1 MTYLWV
7 AGLVALASALSSA
20 QPIASG
26 LSPVLDQSG
35 QLHWVNLTGIHF
47 PAPRWDATTG
57 VKFYLYTQNNPVIP
71 SVITVN
77 DASTLGNFD
86 SSHETKIV
94 IHGWQSSPLTLEE
107 IRSAYMSSGEAV
119 NVIMMDWSTGA
130 SNLVYEV
137 CVGYVVPAGEYL
149 ATLINFL
156 ASQGMNTAN
165 LHIVGHSLGAH
176 IAGVAGNRQTS
187 GTVGR
192 VTGMD
197 PAAPGFSSIPTKDHL
212 NSDDASFVEVIHT
225 CSGLLGWV
233 EPLGHA
239 DFYPN
244 GGTWPQPG
252 CVLDTTGVCSHARSY
267 DYFAESII
275 TTVGFQGEM
284 CANWLTY
291 ETGACSGNTRALMGD
306 KTPTGTQG
314 VFYLAT
320 NSFPPYA
327 EG

>member
-26 LSPVLDQSG
+26 LSPILDQSG

-47 PAPRWDATTG
+47 PEQRWDATTE

-77 DASTLGNFD
+77 DASSLGNFD

-94 IHGWQSSPLTLEE
+94 VHGWQSSPLTLEE
-107 IRSAYMSSGEAV
+107 IRSAYILSGEAV

-156 ASQGMNTAN
+156 ASQGMKTAN

-187 GTVGR
+187 GTVGK

-197 PAAPGFSSIPTKDHL
+197 PAAPGFSNIPTEDHL

-225 CSGLLGWV
+225 CSGLLGWI

-244 GGTWPQPG
+244 GGSPPQPG
-252 CVLDTTGVCSHARSY
+252 CVLDVTGVCSHARSY
-267 DYFAESII
+267 EYFAESII
-275 TTVGFQGEM
+275 TTAGFQGEM

-306 KTPTGTQG
+306 KTPTG
-314 VFYLAT
+314 
-320 NSFPPYA
+320 
-327 EG
+327 

>member
-1 MTYLWV
+1 MSPYV
-7 AGLVALASALSSA
+7 SALSSA
-20 QPIASG
+20 QPITSE
-26 LSPVLDQSG
+26 LSPVLDESG

-47 PAPRWDATTG
+47 PAKRWDATTG
-57 VKFYLYTQNNPVIP
+57 VKFYLYTQNNPIIP

-77 DASTLGNFD
+77 DASSLGNFD

-94 IHGWQSSPLTLEE
+94 VHGWQSSALTLEE
-107 IRSAYMSSGEAV
+107 IRSAYISSGEAV
-119 NVIMMDWSTGA
+119 NVIMMDWSSGA

-149 ATLINFL
+149 ATLIDFL
-156 ASQGMNTAN
+156 VSQGMDPAK

-187 GTVGR
+187 GTVGK

-197 PAAPGFSSIPTKDHL
+197 PAAPGFSNIPTTDHL

-252 CVLDTTGVCSHARSY
+252 CLLDTTGVCSHARSY

-275 TTVGFQGEM
+275 TTLGFQGEI

-291 ETGACSGNTRALMGD
+291 ETGACAGNTRALMGD

-320 NSFPPYA
+320 RSIPPYA